1 MTSPMTNVTQRV
13 QSLIRQVDTSLPK
26 IHSPASLLARL
37 YLANVFFSAGLTKLR
52 DWDSTLFLFEEEYNV
67 PLLPYE
73 LAAYLG
79 TFGELVFPLL
89 LALGF
94 LTRFSAIA
102 LSVVNLVAVIS
113 ITDIPVAAL
122 YLHVI
127 WGVLLLQLAIY
138 GSGLF
143 SVDAVIEKRWPEF
156 LNPHSTGVRP

>member
-1 MTSPMTNVTQRV
+1 MTNVTQTV
-13 QSLIRQVDTSLPK
+13 QSLIRWLDTNLPK
-26 IHSPASLLARL
+26 LHSPANLVARL
-37 YLANVFFSAGLTKLR
+37 YLANVFFSAGLTKIR

-94 LTRFSAIA
+94 LTRFSAMA
-102 LSVVNLVAVIS
+102 LSVVNVVAVIS
-113 ITDIPVAAL
+113 LTEIPAAAL

-127 WGVLLLQLAIY
+127 WGVLLLQSAIY
-138 GSGLF
+138 GGGLF
-143 SVDAVIEKRWPEF
+143 SVEAVIKKVWHRKP
-156 LNPHSTGVRP
+156 TAAMA

>member
-1 MTSPMTNVTQRV
+1 MTKPTQLV
-13 QSLIRQVDTSLPK
+13 QSLVRQVDTSLPK

-89 LALGF
+89 LVLGL
-94 LTRFSAIA
+94 LTRFSAIT
-102 LSVVNLVAVIS
+102 LSVVNVVAVIS
-113 ITDIPVAAL
+113 LTDIPVAAL

-138 GSGLF
+138 GGGLF
-143 SVDAVIEKRWPEF
+143 SLDAVIEKWWQGKPK
-156 LNPHSTGVRP
+156 PTGAIA

>member
-1 MTSPMTNVTQRV
+1 MTNVTQLV
-13 QSLIRQVDTSLPK
+13 KSLIRRVDTSLPK
-26 IHSPASLLARL
+26 LHSPASLMARL

-79 TFGELVFPLL
+79 TLGELVFPLL

-102 LSVVNLVAVIS
+102 LSVVNVVAVIS
-113 ITDIPVAAL
+113 FTDIPVAAL

-127 WGVLLLQLAIY
+127 WGVLLLQSVIY
-138 GSGLF
+138 GGGLF
-143 SVDAVIEKRWPEF
+143 SAEAVIQKVWQRKPSAA
-156 LNPHSTGVRP
+156 LA